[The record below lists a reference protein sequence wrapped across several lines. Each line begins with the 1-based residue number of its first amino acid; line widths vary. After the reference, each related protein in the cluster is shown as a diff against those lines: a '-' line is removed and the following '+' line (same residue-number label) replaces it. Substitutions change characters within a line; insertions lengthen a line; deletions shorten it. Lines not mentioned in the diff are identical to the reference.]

1 MSALR
6 QQTIDA
12 ALVRGFSPRT
22 HKSYQAVI
30 SKAIVTRR
38 IRHEICLLL
47 AGSARNVTGAEG

>member
-22 HKSYQAVI
+22 YKGYQAVI
-30 SKAIVTRR
+30 SKTIV
-38 IRHEICLLL
+38 IE
-47 AGSARNVTGAEG
+47 GVSATELVRFWVGPPVG